1 MTWLMNNLSTIIVC
15 IVLIAVVV
23 LIINKMIK
31 DKKKG
36 KSSCGCGC
44 SNCAMAGKCAV
55 IFFIKTI
62 KYSVNSIDNYGVK
75 VYNILRQLIVKGVN
89 D

>member
-15 IVLIAVVV
+15 IVLVAVVV

-36 KSSCGCGC
+36 C
-44 SNCAMAGKCAV
+44 SNCAIAGKCHG
-55 IFFIKTI
+55 KH
-62 KYSVNSIDNYGVK
+62 
-75 VYNILRQLIVKGVN
+75 
-89 D
+89 

>member
-15 IVLIAVVV
+15 IALVAVVV

-36 KSSCGCGC
+36 Q
-44 SNCAMAGKCAV
+44 
-55 IFFIKTI
+55 
-62 KYSVNSIDNYGVK
+62 
-75 VYNILRQLIVKGVN
+75 ILLWLRLQQLCHGR
-89 D
+89 

>member
-23 LIINKMIK
+23 LIINKMMK

-36 KSSCGCGC
+36 NSYCGCGC
-44 SNCAMAGKCAV
+44 SNCAMSGKCHG
-55 IFFIKTI
+55 KH
-62 KYSVNSIDNYGVK
+62 
-75 VYNILRQLIVKGVN
+75 
-89 D
+89 

>member
-44 SNCAMAGKCAV
+44 RQTLKNYENNSTFDV
-55 IFFIKTI
+55 LLFFLSKP
-62 KYSVNSIDNYGVK
+62 
-75 VYNILRQLIVKGVN
+75 
-89 D
+89 

>member
-15 IVLIAVVV
+15 IALVAVVV

-44 SNCAMAGKCAV
+44 SNCAWQVNATANTKKYENNSTFDV
-55 IFFIKTI
+55 LLFFFDQNHK
-62 KYSVNSIDNYGVK
+62 
-75 VYNILRQLIVKGVN
+75 ILSKQY
-89 D
+89 

>member
-36 KSSCGCGC
+36 KSSCGCRLQQLEPWQ
-44 SNCAMAGKCAV
+44 
-55 IFFIKTI
+55 
-62 KYSVNSIDNYGVK
+62 VNATANTK
-75 VYNILRQLIVKGVN
+75 KL
-89 D
+89 

>member
-1 MTWLMNNLSTIIVC
+1 MTWLMNNLSTIPVC
-15 IVLIAVVV
+15 RVLIAVVV

-44 SNCAMAGKCAV
+44 SNCAMAGKCHG
-55 IFFIKTI
+55 KH
-62 KYSVNSIDNYGVK
+62 
-75 VYNILRQLIVKGVN
+75 
-89 D
+89 

>member
-15 IVLIAVVV
+15 IALVAVVV

-36 KSSCGCGC
+36 KSPV
-44 SNCAMAGKCAV
+44 AAV
-55 IFFIKTI
+55 AATVPWQ
-62 KYSVNSIDNYGVK
+62 VNATANTK
-75 VYNILRQLIVKGVN
+75 KL
-89 D
+89 

>member
-36 KSSCGCGC
+36 KSSCGCNC
-44 SNCAMAGKCAV
+44 AHCAMAGSCHSA
-55 IFFIKTI
+55 
-62 KYSVNSIDNYGVK
+62 N
-75 VYNILRQLIVKGVN
+75 QQKGKKHS
-89 D
+89 